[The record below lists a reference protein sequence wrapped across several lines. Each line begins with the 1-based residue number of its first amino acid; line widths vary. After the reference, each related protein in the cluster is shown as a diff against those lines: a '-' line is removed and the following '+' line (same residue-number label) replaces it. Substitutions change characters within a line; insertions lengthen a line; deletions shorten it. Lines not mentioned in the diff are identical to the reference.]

1 MRKPLLILLKFNTVE
16 DAITA
21 ANDLEFG
28 LAAYAYTRDLR
39 RTFRLNDRLE
49 YGLIAIKS
57 ELITTVEA
65 PFSGL
70 KESSIGKEGGSHGF
84 KDYLSV
90 KYMFVAR
97 LKG

>member
-1 MRKPLLILLKFNTVE
+1 MLVLLKFNTVE

-28 LAAYAYTRDLR
+28 LAAYAYTRDLG
-39 RTFRLNDRLE
+39 RTFRLNHRLE

-57 ELITTVEA
+57 ELITNVEA